1 MNSMGEISERTPF
14 PSPKKRGGRGFSI
27 NNSRKYGNLRIN
39 AKKVPDFNRS

>member
-1 MNSMGEISERTPF
+1 VKYQKEHLSLPQKR
-14 PSPKKRGGRGFSI
+14 RGGRGFSI